1 LHGIKSLDATQPLTY
16 TWDFGTGATTSHT
29 YTVSGT
35 LTVRVTAY
43 NPCTPA
49 GVPAT
54 SRDIKV
60 ASLRIFLPVVMRNA

>member
-1 LHGIKSLDATQPLTY
+1 LHHVKPLDAMQPMTY

-43 NPCTPA
+43 NPCTPS
-49 GVPAT
+49 GVSAT
-54 SRDIKV
+54 PQDIEV
-60 ASLRIFLPVVMRNA
+60 APLRLFLPLLMRKG